1 MALPPGM
8 KKSKNGKKVYSQSAR
23 AVKWREEQKVGEF
36 ADDTAAAET
45 LQPALVETPPEPFSS
60 PGELSTES
68 IGVETT
74 VTVPEEIPLA
84 PHTETDQQ
92 GYFCENCKGKISIG
106 DPECPVCEESLDW
119 SGLR

>member
-36 ADDTAAAET
+36 ADDAAAAET

-68 IGVETT
+68 IGV
-74 VTVPEEIPLA
+74 VT
-84 PHTETDQQ
+84 TDQQ

-106 DPECPVCEESLDW
+106 DPQCPVCEESLDW